1 MSPVEVLTAT
11 KPNRVSF
18 WPSGTM
24 YEASGSS
31 SPLNSPCPYHSSQS
45 ETIIHSSQRSVWRL
59 SLDQLNGELT
69 PVVSNLPP
77 DANLVVYTV
86 IFRLVPVWLKCTMSR
101 PKSRSCWPD
110 THVTICCSWSLLVA
124 DVFMGATFC
133 FGPTTSAMASLPCL
147 PRWYRPQSYFDSGTV
162 LTTWYRELAWLEFSS
177 AYWSLPFDVAGLP
190 NWLPSAAATF
200 SPVRMCRESLPPLP
214 FLKTLPISMLPEVV
228 VDFQYGTSPVSRYW
242 YTSGCSKLPFCRLF
256 SAETVAT
263 SEAAETSVPS
273 AESTPT
279 RGIRGIPNPRIRAQV
294 ITSASTLR
302 WDFPACMS
310 SPPWEPGG
318 DVIVDIE
325 HYATKTVPRQ
335 WVHIRGSEII
345 DNLSDYSA
353 KSRVLSNNPGTQMQ
367 SQTQI

>member
-1 MSPVEVLTAT
+1 M
-11 KPNRVSF
+11 
-18 WPSGTM
+18 
-24 YEASGSS
+24 
-31 SPLNSPCPYHSSQS
+31 
-45 ETIIHSSQRSVWRL
+45 
-59 SLDQLNGELT
+59 
-69 PVVSNLPP
+69 
-77 DANLVVYTV
+77 
-86 IFRLVPVWLKCTMSR
+86 
-101 PKSRSCWPD
+101 
-110 THVTICCSWSLLVA
+110 
-124 DVFMGATFC
+124 
-133 FGPTTSAMASLPCL
+133 
-147 PRWYRPQSYFDSGTV
+147 
-162 LTTWYRELAWLEFSS
+162 
-177 AYWSLPFDVAGLP
+177 AGLP

-200 SPVRMCRESLPPLP
+200 SPVRMCRESLSPLP

-228 VDFQYGTSPVSRYW
+228 VDFQYGTSLVSRYW

>member
-1 MSPVEVLTAT
+1 
-11 KPNRVSF
+11 
-18 WPSGTM
+18 
-24 YEASGSS
+24 
-31 SPLNSPCPYHSSQS
+31 
-45 ETIIHSSQRSVWRL
+45 
-59 SLDQLNGELT
+59 
-69 PVVSNLPP
+69 
-77 DANLVVYTV
+77 
-86 IFRLVPVWLKCTMSR
+86 
-101 PKSRSCWPD
+101 
-110 THVTICCSWSLLVA
+110 
-124 DVFMGATFC
+124 MGATFC

-162 LTTWYRELAWLEFSS
+162 LTTWYSELAWLEFSS

-200 SPVRMCRESLPPLP
+200 SPVRMCRESLSPLP

-228 VDFQYGTSPVSRYW
+228 VDFQYGTSLVSRYW
-242 YTSGCSKLPFCRLF
+242 YASGCSKLPFCRLF

>member
-1 MSPVEVLTAT
+1 
-11 KPNRVSF
+11 
-18 WPSGTM
+18 
-24 YEASGSS
+24 
-31 SPLNSPCPYHSSQS
+31 
-45 ETIIHSSQRSVWRL
+45 
-59 SLDQLNGELT
+59 
-69 PVVSNLPP
+69 
-77 DANLVVYTV
+77 
-86 IFRLVPVWLKCTMSR
+86 
-101 PKSRSCWPD
+101 
-110 THVTICCSWSLLVA
+110 
-124 DVFMGATFC
+124 
-133 FGPTTSAMASLPCL
+133 
-147 PRWYRPQSYFDSGTV
+147 
-162 LTTWYRELAWLEFSS
+162 
-177 AYWSLPFDVAGLP
+177 
-190 NWLPSAAATF
+190 
-200 SPVRMCRESLPPLP
+200 MCRESLSPLP

-228 VDFQYGTSPVSRYW
+228 VDFQYGTSLVSRYW

-367 SQTQI
+367 SQTQICTQSPTRMRARRNTSHPQRKTPGYRFFESRPLK